1 MKIAFFS
8 ARSYDREYFDWAN
21 QLAQHDLWYTEV
33 ALDESSASLAHGHE
47 VACIFVN
54 DRVTAKVAELL
65 AAEGIRLIALRCA
78 GYNQVDLAATQ
89 RCGLTVVRVPAYSP
103 HAVAEHTVA
112 LILTLNR
119 KTHRAYNRVREG
131 NFALEN
137 LLGFD
142 LYGKTV
148 GVVGTGKIGKAFSQI
163 MLGFGCRVLGYDP
176 FPDPALSQSGVTY
189 VELRELLQEADIVSL
204 HCPLTK
210 DTYHLINEHSLRH
223 MRPGAMLINTGRG
236 ALIDTRA
243 IIQALKSGRL
253 GYLGL
258 DVYEQEEGLF
268 FQDRS
273 HEIIQ
278 DDLIARLMT
287 FPNVLITS
295 HQAFFTH
302 EAMAEIARTTLQNI
316 TAFEQGLPLENIVR
330 AEAP

>member
-8 ARSYDREYFDWAN
+8 ARSYDRDYFNRAN
-21 QLAQHDLWYTEV
+21 EQYLHDIHYTEAPLTEQT
-33 ALDESSASLAHGHE
+33 ALLAEGCE
-47 VACIFVN
+47 AVCLFVN
-54 DRVTAKVAELL
+54 DHVTAQVAKRMVTV
-65 AAEGIRLIALRCA
+65 GVRLIALRCA
-78 GYNQVDLAATQ
+78 GYNHVDLRATKQ
-89 RCGLTVVRVPAYSP
+89 LDLTVVRVPAYSP

-137 LLGFD
+137 LMGFD

-148 GVVGTGKIGKAFSQI
+148 GVVGTGKIGKVFCQI
-163 MLGFGCRVLGYDP
+163 MLGFGCRMLGSDP
-176 FPDPALSQSGVTY
+176 YPDAELEGQGVSY
-189 VELRELLQEADIVSL
+189 VPVEELLARADIVSL
-204 HCPLTK
+204 NCPLTES
-210 DTYHLINEHSLRH
+210 TYHLINADSLRL
-223 MRPGAMLINTGRG
+223 MRRGAMLINTGRG
-236 ALIDTRA
+236 ALIDTKA
-243 IIQALKSGRL
+243 VIEALKSGHL

-268 FQDRS
+268 FHDLS

-278 DDLIARLMT
+278 DDQIARLMT

-302 EAMAEIARTTLQNI
+302 EAMTEIARVTLQNV
-316 TAFEQGLPLENIVR
+316 TAFEQGLVLENAVV
-330 AEAP
+330 AGG

>member
-8 ARSYDREYFDWAN
+8 TRSYDREYFDRENAR
-21 QLAQHDLWYTEV
+21 AKHHIWYVEAPLQEET
-33 ALDESSASLAHGHE
+33 ASLAQGYE
-47 VACIFVN
+47 AVCLFVN
-54 DRVTAKVAELL
+54 DRVTAAVAERLATAGVRLL
-65 AAEGIRLIALRCA
+65 ALRCA
-78 GYNQVDLAATQ
+78 GYNHVDLAAAE
-89 RCGLTVVRVPAYSP
+89 RWGLTVVRVPAYSP

-112 LILTLNR
+112 LILALNR

-137 LLGFD
+137 LMGFD

-148 GVVGTGKIGKAFSQI
+148 GVVGTGKIGKVFAQI
-163 MLGFGCRVLGYDP
+163 MMGFGCRVLGYDP
-176 FPDPALSQSGVTY
+176 FPDAELAAAGAEY
-189 VELRELLQEADIVSL
+189 VPLEDLLRRSDIVSL
-204 HCPLTK
+204 HCPLTEP
-210 DTYHLINEHSLRH
+210 TYHLINADSLDL

-236 ALIDTRA
+236 ALIDTKA
-243 IIQALKSGRL
+243 VVQALKSGHL

-268 FQDRS
+268 FHDFS
-273 HEIIQ
+273 NEIIQ

-302 EAMAEIARTTLQNI
+302 EAMTEIARTTLHNV
-316 TAFEQGLPLENIVR
+316 TAFEQGLPLENAVR
-330 AEAP
+330 RSG